1 MKGILGKKIGMTQ
14 VFDINDELVPVT
26 VIEVTPNV
34 VLQVKTAETDG
45 YEAVQLGYESKR
57 EKVSS
62 NQEIGHAK
70 KASTQPKRFVREI
83 RCASGEYSL
92 GQELN
97 AEVFEAGEMVD
108 VTGISK
114 GHGFQGVIKRHGQSR
129 GPMAHGSRYH
139 RRPGSMGT
147 MKPMRVL
154 PGKKLP
160 GHMGVKKTTIQN
172 LEVVSVD
179 AAKNVMLV
187 KGSVPGPNNSFVTIK
202 SAVKNPASVEA
213 RSLVD
218 YNKPAA
224 APQTEETSAE

>member
-1 MKGILGKKIGMTQ
+1 MKGILGKKVGMTS

-26 VIEVTPNV
+26 VVEVTPNV
-34 VLQVKTAETDG
+34 VLQVKTQETDG

-62 NQEIGHAK
+62 KQEIGHAK

-83 RCASGEYSL
+83 RCASGEYEL
-92 GQELN
+92 GQEIS
-97 AEVFEAGEMVD
+97 VDIFEAGELVD

-114 GHGFQGVIKRHGQSR
+114 GKGFQGVIKRHGQSR

-160 GHMGVKKTTIQN
+160 GHMGVKKVTIQN
-172 LEVVSVD
+172 LEVVAIDSTR
-179 AAKNVMLV
+179 NVILV
-187 KGSVPGPNNSFVTIK
+187 KGSIPGPNNSFVTIK
-202 SAVKNPASVEA
+202 SAVKTDAKVDG
-213 RSLVD
+213 RVLVD
-218 YNKPAA
+218 YNKKPESNEATETAA
-224 APQTEETSAE
+224 E

>member
-1 MKGILGKKIGMTQ
+1 MKGILGKKVGMTQ

-34 VLQVKTAETDG
+34 VLQVKTTDTDG

-114 GHGFQGVIKRHGQSR
+114 GHGFQGVIKRHGQAR

-160 GHMGVKKTTIQN
+160 GHMGVKKVTIQN
-172 LEVVSVD
+172 LEVVSID
-179 AAKNVMLV
+179 TTKNVMLV

-202 SAVKNPASVEA
+202 SAVKNPKNVEG
-213 RSLVD
+213 RTLVNYD
-218 YNKPAA
+218 KPA
-224 APQTEETSAE
+224 TESEEASAE

>member
-1 MKGILGKKIGMTQ
+1 MKGILGKKVGMTQ

-26 VIEVTPNV
+26 VIDVTPNV

-45 YEAVQLGYESKR
+45 YDAVQLGYESKR

-83 RCASGEYSL
+83 RCASGEYTL

-160 GHMGVKKTTIQN
+160 GHMGVKKVTIQN
-172 LEVVSVD
+172 LEVVSID
-179 AAKNVMLV
+179 ATKNVILV

-202 SAVKNPASVEA
+202 SAVKLPGNVEG
-213 RSLVD
+213 RELVD
-218 YNKPAA
+218 YNKPA
-224 APQTEETSAE
+224 TKVEESSAE